1 MSRRR
6 RVRHNN
12 NSSIFQDG
20 WGVTPPAG
28 GVGPPRGQIEPR
40 SRPQRIEIAQR
51 PGGGHAAAVHTPS
64 LARLRSCWALH
75 PHLPPRLQVS
85 TWQPS
90 CVSHAGGARRREPT
104 PSHRV
109 ESAWPWIIWCYGL
122 HGMARAAHAKHTIVI
137 ISNNSPK
144 NFLLRA
150 LRARSYT
157 PPGCNLSENNQAAL
171 SAPLG

>member
-1 MSRRR
+1 MARSSRDSAR
-6 RVRHNN
+6 
-12 NSSIFQDG
+12 IG
-20 WGVTPPAG
+20 A
-28 GVGPPRGQIEPR
+28 
-40 SRPQRIEIAQR
+40 SRLRKGREEAILLP
-51 PGGGHAAAVHTPS
+51 AVHTPS

-109 ESAWPWIIWCYGL
+109 EWAWPWVICCYGL

-157 PPGCNLSENNQAAL
+157 PPGCNLRIILRLRLVGSSRGAGASMIARDEL
-171 SAPLG
+171 IRGRRVGRSGCCRP